1 MNKILQGVELELV
14 KPKNYLTVGEKYQVL
29 SFDKWEVRIKD
40 NDNDTM
46 ALEYDEIE
54 EYFKVGEVPAEL
66 EEALVEWNDA
76 VKELNAHVTKVNAL
90 AKGTVLSG
98 YVSEVVLLDT
108 PEDLDEWYE
117 SRC

>member
-1 MNKILQGVELELV
+1 MNKVLQGVELELI
-14 KPKNYLTVGEKYQVL
+14 KPRNYLTIGEKYQVM
-29 SFDKWEVRIKD
+29 SSDDWGVRIKD
-40 NDNDTM
+40 DDGDTM

-66 EEALVEWNDA
+66 EDALVEWNAA
-76 VKELNAHVTKVNAL
+76 VKELNAHVTKVNAM
-90 AKGTVLSG
+90 AKDSVLSG

-108 PEDLDEWYE
+108 PEDIDEWYE

>member
-29 SFDKWEVRIKD
+29 SCDKWEVRIKD
-40 NDNDTM
+40 DDNDTM
-46 ALEYDEIE
+46 TLEYNEIE
-54 EYFKVGEVPAEL
+54 EYFEVGEVPAEL

-76 VKELNAHVTKVNAL
+76 VKELNTHVEKVNAM